1 MSLLLL
7 DFFIKV
13 SKKYLQ
19 TLLEDCKYDIKE
31 NEKKNLINDDLNLSF
46 SDDEYDDRSNNNS
59 SNNCD
64 D

>member
-31 NEKKNLINDDLNLSF
+31 NEKKILLMMI
-46 SDDEYDDRSNNNS
+46 
-59 SNNCD
+59 
-64 D
+64 

>member
-13 SKKYLQ
+13 SKKY
-19 TLLEDCKYDIKE
+19 
-31 NEKKNLINDDLNLSF
+31 LINDDLNLSF